1 MKELIRK
8 VLREEVSKRFVKG
21 TPEIQSFIIKQAEK
35 LIGDSQ
41 RQVLGPDINYG
52 NYAEEWCK
60 NGTAQFVTNYY
71 FDDDKFFGAT
81 LMVKEEFI
89 SFLSKMLQV
98 RERFILNTLE
108 EWYDETYVPKMTEEI
123 GHPELEID
131 EVQTMDNRRKCYQT
145 INTDNLSREEMI
157 DYLDKHTSSKKS
169 SIESFSDDDLKQ
181 TYERV
186 YNIQLS
192 K

>member
-21 TPEIQSFIIKQAEK
+21 TPEIQSFIIKQSEK

-41 RQVLGPDINYG
+41 RQVLGPNINYG

-81 LMVKEEFI
+81 LMVKEDFI

-123 GHPELEID
+123 GHPELELD
-131 EVQTMDNRRKCYQT
+131 EVRTMDNGRKCHKF
-145 INTDNLSREEMI
+145 IEDNLSRDEMI
-157 DYLDKHTSSKKS
+157 DYIDKHTSHNTILVKRM
-169 SIESFSDDDLKQ
+169 SDDELKQ
-181 TYERV
+181 TYERA

>member
-8 VLREEVSKRFVKG
+8 VLREEVNKRFVKG
-21 TPEIQSFIIKQAEK
+21 TPEMQSFIIKQAEK

-71 FDDDKFFGAT
+71 IDDDKFFGAT

-108 EWYDETYVPKMTEEI
+108 EWYDETYVPKMSQEI
-123 GHPELEID
+123 GLPELELD
-131 EVQTMDNRRKCYQT
+131 EVQTMDNNRKCYKF
-145 INTDNLSREEMI
+145 IEHNLSRDEMI
-157 DYLDKHTSSKKS
+157 DYIDKHTSHNTSLVKRM
-169 SIESFSDDDLKQ
+169 SDDELKQ
-181 TYERV
+181 TYERA

>member
-41 RQVLGPDINYG
+41 RQVLGPNINYG

-71 FDDDKFFGAT
+71 IDDDKFFGAT

-108 EWYDETYVPKMTEEI
+108 EWYDETYVPKMSQEI
-123 GHPELEID
+123 GLPELELD
-131 EVQTMDNRRKCYQT
+131 EVQTMDNNRKCYKF
-145 INTDNLSREEMI
+145 IDHNLSRDEMI
-157 DYLDKHTSSKKS
+157 DYIDKHTSHNTSLVKRM
-169 SIESFSDDDLKQ
+169 SDDELKQ
-181 TYERV
+181 TYERA

>member
-1 MKELIRK
+1 MKDLIK
-8 VLREEVSKRFVKG
+8 KILKEEIDRRFAKG
-21 TPEIQSFIIKQAEK
+21 TPEIQSFIIKRAESLLK
-35 LIGDSQ
+35 GCDYQIVEP
-41 RQVLGPDINYG
+41 RHNYG

-71 FDDDKFFGAT
+71 IDDDKFFGAT

-123 GHPELEID
+123 GHPELELD
-131 EVQTMDNRRKCYQT
+131 EVQTMDNNRKCYKF
-145 INTDNLSREEMI
+145 IEHNISRDEMI
-157 DYLDKHTSSKKS
+157 DYIDKHTSHNTSLVKRMG
-169 SIESFSDDDLKQ
+169 DDELKQ
-181 TYERV
+181 TYERA

>member
-41 RQVLGPDINYG
+41 RQVLGPNINYG
-52 NYAEEWCK
+52 NYDEEWCK

-123 GHPELEID
+123 GHPELELD
-131 EVQTMDNRRKCYQT
+131 EVQTMDNNRKCYKFIET
-145 INTDNLSREEMI
+145 NISRDEMI
-157 DYLDKHTSSKKS
+157 DYIDKHTSHNTILVKRM
-169 SIESFSDDDLKQ
+169 SDDELKQ
-181 TYERV
+181 TYERA

>member
-41 RQVLGPDINYG
+41 RQVLGPNINYG

-108 EWYDETYVPKMTEEI
+108 EWYDETYVPKMSQEI
-123 GHPELEID
+123 GLPELELD
-131 EVQTMDNRRKCYQT
+131 EVRTMDNNRKCHKF
-145 INTDNLSREEMI
+145 IEDNLSRDEMI
-157 DYLDKHTSSKKS
+157 DYIDKHTSHNTSLVKRM
-169 SIESFSDDDLKQ
+169 SDDELKQ
-181 TYERV
+181 TYERA

>member
-41 RQVLGPDINYG
+41 RQVLGPNINYG

-60 NGTAQFVTNYY
+60 NGTAQFATNYY

-108 EWYDETYVPKMTEEI
+108 EWYDETYVPKMSQEI
-123 GHPELEID
+123 GLPELELD
-131 EVQTMDNRRKCYQT
+131 EVRTMDNNRKCHKF
-145 INTDNLSREEMI
+145 IEDNLSRDEMI
-157 DYLDKHTSSKKS
+157 DYIDKHTSHNTILVKRM
-169 SIESFSDDDLKQ
+169 SDDELKQ
-181 TYERV
+181 TYERA

>member
-41 RQVLGPDINYG
+41 RQVLGPNINYG

-108 EWYDETYVPKMTEEI
+108 EWYDETYVPKMSQEI
-123 GHPELEID
+123 GLPELELD
-131 EVQTMDNRRKCYQT
+131 EVRTMDNNRKCHKF
-145 INTDNLSREEMI
+145 IEDNLSRDEMI
-157 DYLDKHTSSKKS
+157 DYIDKHTSHNTILVKRM
-169 SIESFSDDDLKQ
+169 SDDELKQ
-181 TYERV
+181 TYERA